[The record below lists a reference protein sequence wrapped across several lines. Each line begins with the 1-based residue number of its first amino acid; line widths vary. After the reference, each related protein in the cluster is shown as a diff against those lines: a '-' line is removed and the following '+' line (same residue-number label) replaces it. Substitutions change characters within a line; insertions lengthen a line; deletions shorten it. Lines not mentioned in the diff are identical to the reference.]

1 LTPVGFV
8 LAAAL
13 ATVVAPTTILAVGGT
28 LGAILWFAPLTW
40 RRVRTA
46 A

>member
-1 LTPVGFV
+1 V
-8 LAAAL
+8 
-13 ATVVAPTTILAVGGT
+13 LAVGGT
-28 LGAILWFAPLTW
+28 LGAVLWFAPLTW